1 MIDVITREQI
11 KDAIKN
17 YMSQLQDEDKIIKC
31 QWILAK
37 IDGLS
42 EKEFQQKLYHTLG
55 EKPDLTQFKKW
66 LLETLEELEWQNTK
80 FIPLNA
86 FVSYHIEEKESH
98 DTFVLHVIPKHVT
111 KEQLRNSGTY
121 LVDALE
127 KIRAKMQE
135 GEFEKVNAIFA
146 VSDILRLPAL
156 QEPFK
161 ALGFDVKQGDDRF
174 KKQFRKPYQVFLPK
188 HVFLSEAWEQRKE
201 EFMRGRLT
209 ISELKKEEELEK

>member
-1 MIDVITREQI
+1 MKIIQ
-11 KDAIKN
+11 K
-17 YMSQLQDEDKIIKC
+17 YMSELQDDCKIVKC
-31 QWILAK
+31 QWILTK
-37 IDGLS
+37 VDSLS
-42 EKEFQQKLYHTLG
+42 EEEFQKILYNTLG
-55 EKPDLTQFKKW
+55 TSPDLMQFKQW
-66 LLETLEELEWQNTK
+66 LVRKLEELDLQDTK

-98 DTFVLHVIPKHVT
+98 DTFVLHVIPKYVT